1 MADTIACQLPYVQP
15 DVWGTPDAVTDTQ
28 EHAQGARAAL
38 VRRRTA
44 VDTFTSKWLS
54 QGNATWAEE
63 TATDLLLMAVH
74 PELSYVAFNRYEES
88 RVGADWLWWF
98 VDSASHEAFGVL
110 VQAKNLKK
118 KGQRWHIDYDYKE
131 GGQIRSLIDAADLL
145 QVPAVYA
152 LYCGDPAYRQEL
164 WCGQAHD
171 GVMCTRHPHAGVS
184 VLPAMLAA
192 YLGGTYPNDLA
203 AASLHAAVPLED
215 LTTWENQPPFHVGVV
230 TNDAVQDLLT
240 RPQQGARLLAKR
252 LLKMLTDCR
261 KHQEGA
267 PRDFRHSRLDLDG
280 AVFTGGLPDD
290 QGHYLRPHFPH
301 VLRGMRR
308 TLPSYVGHTLETHRL
323 PDGPEFRDL
332 AGMAVACV

>member
-1 MADTIACQLPYVQP
+1 MS
-15 DVWGTPDAVTDTQ
+15 DTQ
-28 EHAQGARAAL
+28 EQAQGVRAAL
-38 VRRRTA
+38 VRGRTA
-44 VDTFTSKWLS
+44 VDTFTTKWLS
-54 QGNATWAEE
+54 QGNVTWSEE

-74 PELSYVAFNRYEES
+74 PELSYVSFTRYEES

-118 KGQRWHIDYDYKE
+118 KGQRWHIDYNYNN
-131 GGQIRSLIDAADLL
+131 GNQLGSLIRASDLL

-152 LYCGDPAYRQEL
+152 LYCGDAIYRREL
-164 WCGQAHD
+164 WCDQDHD
-171 GVMCTRHPHAGVS
+171 AVMCTHHPRAGVS

-192 YLGGTYPNDLA
+192 YLNGLYPNDLV

-215 LTTWENQPPFHVGVV
+215 LTTWKKQPWFHVGVV
-230 TNDAVQDLLT
+230 QDDAVRDLLM
-240 RPQQGARLLAKR
+240 RPQQGARLVARR
-252 LLKMLTDCR
+252 LLKVLTDYR
-261 KHQEGA
+261 ARQFAVTTNHLQ
-267 PRDFRHSRLDLDG
+267 SRLDLDD

-290 QGHYLRPHFPH
+290 RGHYLRPHFPH

-308 TLPSYVGHTLETHRL
+308 SLPLYVRQALETRRL
-323 PDGPEFRDL
+323 PEGPEFEDL